1 MRPLRTMGAQG
12 HSGGHL
18 AAEAEP
24 QGSHLDAKH
33 VQRGGRVLQPRAAAA
48 GRVRVARRR
57 QQRLADQRAH
67 ARLPTPR
74 PPTRKPSAS
83 PML

>member
-1 MRPLRTMGAQG
+1 MV
-12 HSGGHL
+12 GGGVHL
-18 AAEAEP
+18 ATEAEP
-24 QGSHLDAKH
+24 RGSHLDAKH

-67 ARLPTPR
+67 ARLPAP
-74 PPTRKPSAS
+74 
-83 PML
+83 